1 MVIIRFF
8 QLGRAL
14 AVIGFP
20 VLALNCASASRSPWV
35 PVTRVSPP
43 LKVKEVVS
51 VVPDNQ
57 RTVTDRTYVV
67 RYEPEK
73 RCVETTTGRI
83 ERSTHT
89 FSKGTFLTHLGVISV
104 VAAGLTALVCKDAS
118 ADTPLVVNNEEFRS
132 KGKCFAVLAGIGAAA
147 YAFNDYTTGKYPGP
161 KPGDTEQLHVDSVT
175 TDCVATCPVRG
186 RRVLLD
192 SSGAVFELGQLDANG
207 EARIQLADVQR
218 RFPAL
223 RRPSLADELS
233 LFTRV
238 EQCRAF

>member
-1 MVIIRFF
+1 MATSLHEHGQGHLLVGGDRRRRPISGNAVSRFGCGSVHLSNMVTPSQGGDMVIIRFF

-89 FSKGTFLTHLGVISV
+89 FSKGTFLTHLGVISAE
-104 VAAGLTALVCKDAS
+104 AAGLTALVCKDAS
-118 ADTPLVVNNEEFRS
+118 GCT
-132 KGKCFAVLAGIGAAA
+132 
-147 YAFNDYTTGKYPGP
+147 
-161 KPGDTEQLHVDSVT
+161 
-175 TDCVATCPVRG
+175 
-186 RRVLLD
+186 
-192 SSGAVFELGQLDANG
+192 
-207 EARIQLADVQR
+207 
-218 RFPAL
+218 
-223 RRPSLADELS
+223 RPSWLTTRNFVRRESVSPCLQGLVPRRMPSMTTPQENTRARSLAIPS
-233 LFTRV
+233 SCTSTR
-238 EQCRAF
+238 